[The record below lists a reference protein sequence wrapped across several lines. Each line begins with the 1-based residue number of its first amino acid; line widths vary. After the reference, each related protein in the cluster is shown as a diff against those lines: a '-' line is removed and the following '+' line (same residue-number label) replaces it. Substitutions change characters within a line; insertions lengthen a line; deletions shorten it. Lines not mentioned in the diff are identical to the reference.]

1 MIATQIAELI
11 YTVTNDYLNRKMQV
25 EQFTSLIRGIHTGID
40 MAGMRAEVD
49 AAYSELCRQKNRD
62 EAA

>member
-1 MIATQIAELI
+1 MIADQIAELI
-11 YTVTNDYLNRKMQV
+11 WTVTNDYLNRKMGV

-49 AAYSELCRQKNRD
+49 AAYSVLCRKKD

>member
-1 MIATQIAELI
+1 MIADQIAELI
-11 YTVTNDYLNRKMQV
+11 WTVTNDYLNRKMGV

-40 MAGMRAEVD
+40 MAGMRTEVD
-49 AAYSELCRQKNRD
+49 AAYSELCRKKHGD

>member
-11 YTVTNDYLNRKMQV
+11 YTATNDYLNRKMPV
-25 EQFTSLIRGIHTGID
+25 EQFTTLIRGIHTGID

-49 AAYSELCRQKNRD
+49 AAYSELCRQKHHP

>member
-40 MAGMRAEVD
+40 MAKMRAEVD

>member
-11 YTVTNDYLNRKMQV
+11 WTVTNDYLNRKMEV
-25 EQFTSLIRGIHTGID
+25 EQFTALIRGIHTGID
-40 MAGMRAEVD
+40 MAGMRSEVD
-49 AAYSELCRQKNRD
+49 AAYSELCRKKD